1 VAAVSRNGLFVVALG
16 LAASSILSLVLG
28 ISLQHKDIRSYI
40 ASHYQEYSRD
50 AGGTR
55 YLCTGSPAQV
65 ADTLTGYQNPAAR
78 AANGGSEYLR
88 YDDAI
93 VSVGADG
100 THPCS
105 IRVEDLAA
113 GYSHGA
119 FIFLGPGFYPG
130 SPSRGSGGSTGGPGG
145 TK

>member
-1 VAAVSRNGLFVVALG
+1 MSRNGLFLLALG
-16 LAASSILSLVLG
+16 LAVTSVVSLVFG
-28 ISLQHKDIRSYI
+28 ISMQHKDIRSYI
-40 ASHYQEYSRD
+40 ASHYQEYARD

-55 YLCTGSPAQV
+55 YLCTGSPTQV
-65 ADTLTGYQNPAAR
+65 ADTLTSYQSPTAR
-78 AANGGSEYLR
+78 ANNAGTQYLR

-130 SPSRGSGGSTGGPGG
+130 APSRGSGGSTGGPGG

>member
-1 VAAVSRNGLFVVALG
+1 MSRKGLFLLAFGLVAASFVSLISGT
-16 LAASSILSLVLG
+16 VL
-28 ISLQHKDIRSYI
+28 LHKDIRSYL
-40 ASHYQEYSRD
+40 AAHYQEYSHD

-55 YLCTGSPAQV
+55 YLCTGSPTQV
-65 ADTLTGYQNPAAR
+65 ANTLVGYQQPAAR
-78 AANGGSEYLR
+78 ASSAGTEYLR

-100 THPCS
+100 AHPCS
-105 IRVEDLAA
+105 VRVEDLAA

-130 SPSRGSGGSTGGPGG
+130 APSGGAGGSPGGPGG

>member
-1 VAAVSRNGLFVVALG
+1 MSRNGLFMLAIG
-16 LAASSILSLVLG
+16 LVASSIASLLFG
-28 ISLQHKDIRSYI
+28 ISLQHKDIRSYL
-40 ASHYQEYSRD
+40 AAHYQEYSRD

-55 YLCTGSPAQV
+55 YLCTGSPSQV
-65 ADTLTGYQNPAAR
+65 ADTLNGYQSPAAR
-78 AANGGSEYLR
+78 ANNAGTQYLR

-93 VSVGADG
+93 VSVGPDG
-100 THPCS
+100 AHPCS

-130 SPSRGSGGSTGGPGG
+130 SPARGSGGSTGGPGG

>member
-1 VAAVSRNGLFVVALG
+1 MTRNRLFVMA
-16 LAASSILSLVLG
+16 LVLALTSFTSLIFG
-28 ISLQHKDIRSYI
+28 ITLQHKDIRSFI
-40 ASHYQEYSRD
+40 ASHYREYSHD
-50 AGGTR
+50 ANGAR
-55 YLCTGSPAQV
+55 YLCEGSPAKV
-65 ADTLTGYQNPAAR
+65 ADTLAGYQSPAAR
-78 AANGGSEYLR
+78 ASSAGTQYLR

-100 THPCS
+100 EHPCS
-105 IRVEDLAA
+105 VRVEDLAA

-130 SPSRGSGGSTGGPGG
+130 APSGGAGGTSGGPGG

>member
-1 VAAVSRNGLFVVALG
+1 MFVMAFG
-16 LAASSILSLVLG
+16 LAAASIVSLVLG
-28 ISLQHKDIRSYI
+28 ISLQHRDIRSYI

-55 YLCTGSPAQV
+55 YVCTGTPAQV
-65 ADTLTGYQNPAAR
+65 ADALNNYQNPAAR
-78 AANGGSEYLR
+78 ASNGGTQYLR

-93 VSVGADG
+93 VSVGADS

-113 GYSHGA
+113 GYSHGS

-130 SPSRGSGGSTGGPGG
+130 SPSRSSGGSTGGPGG

>member
-1 VAAVSRNGLFVVALG
+1 VATVSRNKLFVLALG
-16 LAASSILSLVLG
+16 LAASSILSLVFG

-55 YLCTGSPAQV
+55 YLCTGSPSQV
-65 ADTLTGYQNPAAR
+65 ANTLSGYQSPAAR
-78 AANGGSEYLR
+78 ADNGGNQYLR

-93 VSVGADG
+93 VSVGSDG

-113 GYSHGA
+113 GYSHGS

>member
-1 VAAVSRNGLFVVALG
+1 MSRNGLFLLAVG
-16 LAASSILSLVLG
+16 LAVGSVVSLLFG
-28 ISLQHKDIRSYI
+28 ISMQHKDIRSYI

-55 YLCTGSPAQV
+55 YLCTGSPTQV
-65 ADTLTGYQNPAAR
+65 ADTLTGYQSPAAR
-78 AANGGSEYLR
+78 ANNSGTQYLR
-88 YDDAI
+88 YNDAI

-119 FIFLGPGFYPG
+119 FIFLGPGFGPG
-130 SPSRGSGGSTGGPGG
+130 SPSSGAGGTPGGPGG

>member
-1 VAAVSRNGLFVVALG
+1 MSRNRLFVIAVVLALT
-16 LAASSILSLVLG
+16 SFTSLFFG
-28 ISLQHKDIRSYI
+28 ISLQRKDIRSYI
-40 ASHYQEYSRD
+40 ASHYREYSHD
-50 AGGTR
+50 ADGTR
-55 YLCTGSPAQV
+55 YLCEGSPAKV
-65 ADTLTGYQNPAAR
+65 ADTLAGYLSPAAR
-78 AANGGSEYLR
+78 ASSAGTQYLR

-113 GYSHGA
+113 GYSHGS

>member
-1 VAAVSRNGLFVVALG
+1 MSRNGLFLLAIG
-16 LAASSILSLVLG
+16 LAITSMVSLAFG

-40 ASHYQEYSRD
+40 ASHYHEYSRD

-55 YLCTGSPAQV
+55 YLCTGSPTQV
-65 ADTLTGYQNPAAR
+65 ADALTGYQSPAAR
-78 AANGGSEYLR
+78 ANNAGTQYLR

-130 SPSRGSGGSTGGPGG
+130 SPARGSGGSTGGPGG

>member
-1 VAAVSRNGLFVVALG
+1 MTRNRLFVMA
-16 LAASSILSLVLG
+16 LVLMIAAFG
-28 ISLQHKDIRSYI
+28 SLIGGVTLLHKDIRTYV
-40 ASHYQEYSRD
+40 ADHYREYAHD
-50 AGGTR
+50 ADGRR
-55 YLCTGSPAQV
+55 YVCEGSPAKV
-65 ADTLTGYQNPAAR
+65 ADTLAGYQSPAAR
-78 AANGGSEYLR
+78 ASSAGSQFLR

-93 VSVGADG
+93 ISVGPDG

-105 IRVEDLAA
+105 IRVEDLSA

-130 SPSRGSGGSTGGPGG
+130 APSGGAGGSSGGPGG

>member
-1 VAAVSRNGLFVVALG
+1 MSRNGLFLLAIG
-16 LAASSILSLVLG
+16 LAITSVVSLVFG
-28 ISLQHKDIRSYI
+28 ISMQHKDIRSYI
-40 ASHYQEYSRD
+40 ASHYHEYSRD

-55 YLCTGSPAQV
+55 YRCTGSPTQV
-65 ADTLTGYQNPAAR
+65 ADTLTGYQSPAAR
-78 AANGGSEYLR
+78 ADNAGTQYLR

-119 FIFLGPGFYPG
+119 FIFLGPGFYPA
-130 SPSRGSGGSTGGPGG
+130 PLPVARVAAPAARAEPNDP
-145 TK
+145 

>member
-1 VAAVSRNGLFVVALG
+1 VATVSRNGLFVLAVG
-16 LAASSILSLVLG
+16 LAATSILSLVFG

-40 ASHYQEYSRD
+40 ASHYQEYSHD

-55 YLCTGSPAQV
+55 YLCTGSPSEV
-65 ADTLTGYQNPAAR
+65 ANALTGYQNPVAH
-78 AANGGSEYLR
+78 AANGGTEYLR

-93 VSVGADG
+93 VSVGVDG

-113 GYSHGA
+113 GYSHGS
-119 FIFLGPGFYPG
+119 FIYLGPGFYPG

>member
-1 VAAVSRNGLFVVALG
+1 MSRNGLFLLAVG
-16 LAASSILSLVLG
+16 LAITSMVSLVFG
-28 ISLQHKDIRSYI
+28 ISMQHKDIRSYI
-40 ASHYQEYSRD
+40 ASHYHEYSRD

-55 YLCTGSPAQV
+55 YLCTGSPTQV
-65 ADTLTGYQNPAAR
+65 ADTLTGYQSPAAR
-78 AANGGSEYLR
+78 ANNSGTQYLR
-88 YDDAI
+88 YADAI

-130 SPSRGSGGSTGGPGG
+130 SPARGSGGSTGGPGG

>member
-1 VAAVSRNGLFVVALG
+1 MSRNRLFV
-16 LAASSILSLVLG
+16 LAFVLATTSMVSLVFG
-28 ISLQHKDIRSYI
+28 ISMQHKDIRSYI
-40 ASHYQEYSRD
+40 ASHYHEYSRD

-55 YLCTGSPAQV
+55 YLCTGSPTQV
-65 ADTLTGYQNPAAR
+65 ADTLAGYQSPAAR
-78 AANGGSEYLR
+78 ADNAGTQYLR

-93 VSVGADG
+93 VSVGPDG

-113 GYSHGA
+113 GYSHGS

>member
-1 VAAVSRNGLFVVALG
+1 MSRNGLFLLAIG
-16 LAASSILSLVLG
+16 LAITSVASLVFG
-28 ISLQHKDIRSYI
+28 ISMQHKDIRSYI

-55 YLCTGSPAQV
+55 YLCTGSPTQV
-65 ADTLTGYQNPAAR
+65 ADRLTGYQSPAAR
-78 AANGGSEYLR
+78 ANNAGTQYLR

>member
-1 VAAVSRNGLFVVALG
+1 MSRNRLFVVAFV
-16 LAASSILSLVLG
+16 LAATSVASLVFG
-28 ISLQHKDIRSYI
+28 ISLQSKNIRSFI
-40 ASHYQEYSRD
+40 ASHYHEYSRD

-55 YLCTGSPAQV
+55 YVCTGSPTQV
-65 ADTLTGYQNPAAR
+65 ADTLAGYQRPAAR
-78 AANGGSEYLR
+78 ADNSGTQYLR

-93 VSVGADG
+93 VSVGQDG
-100 THPCS
+100 AHPCS

-113 GYSHGA
+113 GYNHGG

-130 SPSRGSGGSTGGPGG
+130 SPSSGSGGSTGGPGG

>member
-1 VAAVSRNGLFVVALG
+1 MSRNGLFLLAIG
-16 LAASSILSLVLG
+16 LAITSMASLAFG
-28 ISLQHKDIRSYI
+28 ISMQHKDIRSYI
-40 ASHYQEYSRD
+40 ASHYHEYSRD

-55 YLCTGSPAQV
+55 YLCTGSPTQV
-65 ADTLTGYQNPAAR
+65 ADTLTGYQSPAAR
-78 AANGGSEYLR
+78 ANNAGTQYLR

-100 THPCS
+100 TQPCS

-130 SPSRGSGGSTGGPGG
+130 SPARGSGGSTGGPGG

>member
-1 VAAVSRNGLFVVALG
+1 MSRNRLFWVAFA
-16 LAASSILSLVLG
+16 LAALSLVSLVFG
-28 ISLQHKDIRSYI
+28 ISLQSKNIRSYI
-40 ASHYQEYSRD
+40 ASHYHEYSRD

-65 ADTLTGYQNPAAR
+65 AATLAGYQNPAAR
-78 AANGGSEYLR
+78 ADSAGTHYLR

-93 VSVGADG
+93 VSVGQDG

-105 IRVEDLAA
+105 VRVEDLAA

-119 FIFLGPGFYPG
+119 FMFLGPGFYPG
-130 SPSRGSGGSTGGPGG
+130 SPSSGSGGSTGGPGG

>member
-1 VAAVSRNGLFVVALG
+1 MSRKALFVLAFG
-16 LAASSILSLVLG
+16 LATSSLLSLILG

-55 YLCTGSPAQV
+55 YLCTGSPTQV
-65 ADTLTGYQNPAAR
+65 SNALGTYQAPAAR
-78 AANGGSEYLR
+78 ASNDGTQYMR
-88 YDDAI
+88 YDNAI
-93 VSVGADG
+93 VSVGPDG
-100 THPCS
+100 AHPCS

-119 FIFLGPGFYPG
+119 FIFLGPWFYPG
-130 SPSRGSGGSTGGPGG
+130 SPSGGSGGSTGGPGG

>member
-1 VAAVSRNGLFVVALG
+1 MSRNGLFLLAIG
-16 LAASSILSLVLG
+16 LAITSVVSLAFG
-28 ISLQHKDIRSYI
+28 ISMQHKDIRSYI
-40 ASHYQEYSRD
+40 ASHYQEYARD

-55 YLCTGSPAQV
+55 YLCTGSPTQV
-65 ADTLTGYQNPAAR
+65 ADTLTGYQSPAAR
-78 AANGGSEYLR
+78 ANNAGAQYLR

-100 THPCS
+100 PHPCS

-113 GYSHGA
+113 GYSHGS

>member
-1 VAAVSRNGLFVVALG
+1 MSRTGLFVLAFG
-16 LAASSILSLVLG
+16 LAASSLLSLVLG

-40 ASHYQEYSRD
+40 ASHYQEYARD

-55 YLCTGSPAQV
+55 YLCTGSPTQV
-65 ADTLTGYQNPAAR
+65 SDTLTGYQSPAAR
-78 AANGGSEYLR
+78 ASNDGTQYLR

-93 VSVGADG
+93 VSVGVDG

-105 IRVEDLAA
+105 IRVEGLSA
-113 GYSHGA
+113 GYSHGS

-130 SPSRGSGGSTGGPGG
+130 SPSGGSGGSTGGPGG

>member
-1 VAAVSRNGLFVVALG
+1 MSRTGLFVLAFG

-40 ASHYQEYSRD
+40 ASHYQEYARD

-55 YLCTGSPAQV
+55 YLCTGSPTQV
-65 ADTLTGYQNPAAR
+65 ADTLTGYQSPAAR
-78 AANGGSEYLR
+78 ASNDGTQYLR

-93 VSVGADG
+93 VSVGVDG

-105 IRVEDLAA
+105 IRVEGLPA
-113 GYSHGA
+113 GYSHGS

-130 SPSRGSGGSTGGPGG
+130 SPSGGSGGSTGGPGG

>member
-1 VAAVSRNGLFVVALG
+1 MSRNGLFLLAIG
-16 LAASSILSLVLG
+16 LAITSVVSLVFG
-28 ISLQHKDIRSYI
+28 ISMLHKDIRSYI
-40 ASHYQEYSRD
+40 ASTTTSTLATPRD
-50 AGGTR
+50 PVS
-55 YLCTGSPAQV
+55 CTGSPTQV
-65 ADTLTGYQNPAAR
+65 ADTLTGYQSPAAR
-78 AANGGSEYLR
+78 ANNAGTQYLR

-100 THPCS
+100 RHPCS

>member
-1 VAAVSRNGLFVVALG
+1 MSRNRLFVVAIG
-16 LAASSILSLVLG
+16 LAATSLVSLIFG
-28 ISLQHKDIRSYI
+28 ISLQHKDIRSFI
-40 ASHYQEYSRD
+40 ASHYREYSHD
-50 AGGTR
+50 ANGAR
-55 YLCTGSPAQV
+55 YLCEGSPAKV
-65 ADTLTGYQNPAAR
+65 ADTLAGYQSPAAR
-78 AANGGSEYLR
+78 ASSAGTQYLR

-100 THPCS
+100 EHPCS
-105 IRVEDLAA
+105 VRVEDLAA

-130 SPSRGSGGSTGGPGG
+130 APSGGAGGTSGGPGG